1 MKRIGKRLLAAALMA
16 LFCCGAAGLA
26 RAGEEDVP
34 LDQVPEVVKDAA
46 RKAVKGIKLTEAEK
60 VTRGSRILYYELEG
74 TAGGKS
80 YEIKVTPAGKVLK
93 VELDDDDD
101 DEDDDDDDD
110 DKKGGAKK

>member
-1 MKRIGKRLLAAALMA
+1 MERIGKRLLAAALMG
-16 LFCCGAAGLA
+16 LFCCGAAGPA
-26 RAGEEDVP
+26 GAGEEDVP

-60 VTRGSRILYYELEG
+60 VTRGSRILYYEVEG
-74 TAGGKS
+74 TAGGKN

-101 DEDDDDDDD
+101 DDDDDEKD
-110 DKKGGAKK
+110 GAEK